1 MIIIL
6 IGLKIII
13 LLFAVNAA
21 PPVIAFLLEDR
32 WNWPI
37 DWNRTFLDGKPLLGR
52 HKTIRGIIGSI
63 AAGILIGWFLGLP
76 LIVGFCIGFFS
87 MLGDLL

>member
-1 MIIIL
+1 M
-6 IGLKIII
+6 
-13 LLFAVNAA
+13 
-21 PPVIAFLLEDR
+21 EDR

-37 DWNRTFLDGKPLLGR
+37 DWNRTFLDGKPLLGS

-63 AAGILIGWFLGLP
+63 AAGTLLSGFLGLP

-87 MLGDLL
+87 MLGDSLSSFFKRRFEL